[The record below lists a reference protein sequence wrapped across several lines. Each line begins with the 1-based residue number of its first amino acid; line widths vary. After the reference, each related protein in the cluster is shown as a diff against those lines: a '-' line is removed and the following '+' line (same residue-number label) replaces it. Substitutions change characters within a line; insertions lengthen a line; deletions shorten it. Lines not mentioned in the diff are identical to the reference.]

1 MADET
6 PDNKPQDK
14 KPEEKAAPAKPPRPL
29 LRQRLKAAFN
39 KAAKSEVAEVV
50 KDTAED
56 LKSNNKER
64 VGLAVATVIPGGWI
78 AYYAHRHHKYKKK
91 HENDDAPDADDK
103 QAPPKSAKPPQP

>member
-1 MADET
+1 M
-6 PDNKPQDK
+6 DNDQPENDK
-14 KPEEKAAPAKPPRPL
+14 KPGQPPRTP
-29 LRQRLKAAFN
+29 LRQRLKARFN
-39 KAAKSEVAEVV
+39 KAAKSEVAEVL

-56 LKSNNKER
+56 LKNNNKER
-64 VGLAVATVIPGGWI
+64 VAFGVATVIPGGWI